1 MQAVLGVPRTEYSR
15 EFALFVTEP
24 AGSPTQQS
32 YRSGIIFVM
41 CLVAAIW
48 FIWTLILLYF
58 KCNGKYVG
66 CAAGKAFEP
75 MQSMKT
81 ADEEDDIPNDDID
94 SEPSSISGASA
105 SFEEGMVT
113 LEDTQPQQSKD
124 EGDEGASYEEG
135 GASFHSAVQFGSAY
149 DGEDEYTL
157 QEYQQQ
163 QRQPQKSDKGLNHDD
178 SSTLADTRP
187 SPRARRT
194 RLCFLLFSLVTL
206 ACVPCVII
214 FTFKP
219 LIAAQEESDIYVAE
233 SRDIIEN
240 VNIVIDEI
248 LEINS
253 NSSVILDNLPMNL
266 TTICPNVTMEELES
280 ELAINLGSMVDL
292 VASNYMEIAS
302 KVVREISDIRAALRY
317 YEDSVELV
325 ESTYDALAPTFWVVP
340 TILFTL
346 SAITAAAAS
355 GVLMAWKEQSTR
367 GFQRL
372 LSLTILPTLI
382 SLSLACW
389 VIAIVSGAA
398 SAVGTDA
405 CLSGSSFVSPS
416 ETLSEILLAE
426 NLEVSSPVYKYV
438 SDYTTT
444 CAENDP
450 SVLILELEGTAE
462 DVADDVWRAVGR
474 IDAVGQL
481 NIDFY
486 CNGGSKLNAFVAGTR
501 ELVMLLSASQGPL
514 GRAASYLECEKI
526 NALFLSAVNDS
537 ICTDTVGAAAWSFV
551 LFLCLGVSTMVMI
564 TLRASW
570 IQRIA
575 EDKIYDES
583 EVAENMFVDEHEEYL
598 AYISKY
604 KHEWEEYQGL
614 NVALATEPPNPGS
627 TDSLEQSSSSQSN
640 DSDSHA
646 SGPISEVASSV
657 AEAFDPYNS
666 STDTN
671 SLISA
676 SASVDNISFL
686 SLNVNSPQT
695 EQSPTASTDPLII
708 PSPLL
713 QVRSQTENDADGE
726 LLANDLISGGD
737 GKTEKPT
744 PSKSK
749 YNMVPSPKSSPSS
762 SKSRSKSFRS
772 IHTTDPDDLLQR
784 LDEIGSPIVSTLG
797 TPVCLSEPPT
807 FKSVRPSRMNN
818 SPASVEFKV
827 RDDTPSSKV
836 KQQVDN
842 FSKGTRV
849 SRPATP
855 PRLQGQTIKNLKDK
869 FSSAPSK

>member
-1 MQAVLGVPRTEYSR
+1 MQAVLDVPRIEYSR
-15 EFALFVTEP
+15 DFALFVTEP

-32 YRSGIIFVM
+32 YRSGIIFIM
-41 CLVAAIW
+41 SLVAAVW

-66 CAAGKAFEP
+66 CAAGKAFES

-81 ADEEDDIPNDDID
+81 ADEEDDVPNGDIR
-94 SEPSSISGASA
+94 SEPSSISEASA
-105 SFEEGMVT
+105 SLEGVMKT
-113 LEDTQPQQSKD
+113 LEDTQQQQS
-124 EGDEGASYEEG
+124 EGVGDDGASSVEG
-135 GASFHSAVQFGSAY
+135 GASFHSAVQSASAY

-157 QEYQQQ
+157 EEYQQQ
-163 QRQPQKSDKGLNHDD
+163 QQQRQKTDKGRHHDD
-178 SSTLADTRP
+178 SSTLAEIRP

-219 LIAAQEESDIYVAE
+219 LIAAQEASHVYVAD

-240 VNIVIDEI
+240 VNVVIDEI
-248 LEINS
+248 FGISS
-253 NSSVILDNLPMNL
+253 NSSVIVSNLPMNL
-266 TTICPNVTMEELES
+266 ATICPNVTAEELES
-280 ELAINLGSMVDL
+280 QLAINLESMIDL
-292 VASNYMEIAS
+292 IASNYMEITS
-302 KVVREISDIRAALRY
+302 RVVREITDIKAALLY
-317 YEDSVELV
+317 YEDSVNLV
-325 ESTYDALAPTFWVVP
+325 ESTYDAAAPFFWVVP
-340 TILFTL
+340 TIIFSL

-355 GVLMAWKEQSTR
+355 GVFMAWKEQSTR

-372 LSLTILPTLI
+372 LSLAILPTLI

-389 VIAIVSGAA
+389 AIAILSGAA

-405 CLSGSSFVSPS
+405 CLSGSSVGSPS
-416 ETLSEILLAE
+416 DTFSDILLAE
-426 NLEVSSPVYKYV
+426 NLEETSPIYKFV

-444 CAENDP
+444 CGENDP
-450 SVLILELEGTAE
+450 SVLIVELEDTVE
-462 DVADDVWRAVGR
+462 DVADEVWQAVGQ

-486 CNGGSKLNAFVAGTR
+486 CNGGNELAAFVAGIK
-501 ELVMLLSASQGPL
+501 ELALLLSASQGPL
-514 GRAASYLECEKI
+514 GRAASYLECEQI
-526 NALFLSAVNDS
+526 NALFVAALNDS
-537 ICTDTVGAAAWSFV
+537 ICTDTVGAVAWSFI
-551 LFLCLGVSTMVMI
+551 LFLCLGVSTMVMV

-614 NVALATEPPNPGS
+614 TVALATEPPLPGS

-640 DSDSHA
+640 DTDSQA

-686 SLNVNSPQT
+686 SLNVNSPQN
-695 EQSPTASTDPLII
+695 EQSPMSKADPLTM
-708 PSPLL
+708 PPPLL
-713 QVRSQTENDADGE
+713 QGLSEAEYDAEGE
-726 LLANDLISGGD
+726 LSVNDLISRGD
-737 GKTEKPT
+737 DKKEKST

-749 YNMVPSPKSSPSS
+749 YTMVPSPKSSPSPS
-762 SKSRSKSFRS
+762 
-772 IHTTDPDDLLQR
+772 TDP
-784 LDEIGSPIVSTLG
+784 
-797 TPVCLSEPPT
+797 PT
-807 FKSVRPSRMNN
+807 MKSYRPSLMNN
-818 SPASVEFKV
+818 SPALVEFKV
-827 RDDTPSSKV
+827 RDDTPSSSKV
-836 KQQVDN
+836 KQQVEN
-842 FSKGTRV
+842 FSKGARV

-855 PRLQGQTIKNLKDK
+855 PRLQGQTTKNLAGK
-869 FSSAPSK
+869 FSSPSK